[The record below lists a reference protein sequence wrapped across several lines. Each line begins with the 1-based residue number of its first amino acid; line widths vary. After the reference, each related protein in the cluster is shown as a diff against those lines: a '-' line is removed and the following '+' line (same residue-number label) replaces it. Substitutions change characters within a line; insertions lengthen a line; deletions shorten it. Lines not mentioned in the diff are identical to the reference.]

1 MLLVYLG
8 IYTFCLVVVWALFIV
23 SRMHSYKFKN
33 FSHNIVKVTNILFTV
48 LLLLSILWYV
58 FIFMNYDA
66 GQTIQLDFS
75 SEKTFKE
82 IDY

>member
-8 IYTFCLVVVWALFIV
+8 IYTFWLVVVWALFII
-23 SRMHSYKFKN
+23 SKLHAYKFKN
-33 FSHNIVKVTNILFTV
+33 FSHHIVKVTNILFTV

-58 FIFMNYDA
+58 FIFMNYDTA
-66 GQTIQLDFS
+66 QTIQLDFS
-75 SEKTFKE
+75 EDKTFKE